1 MAFCAGLPWPGS
13 DVSWILPRLAS
24 MTEPSGIAELA
35 LRTTNA
41 PLPGRLTRIVPLTG
55 RTTTRSWNSAAG
67 GAVKTGVG
75 VGVRTGVGVA
85 AATVTSLGA
94 ELVLLPA
101 ASATRILK
109 R

>member
-35 LRTTNA
+35 LRTTKA
-41 PLPGRLTRIVPLTG
+41 LVPGRLTRIVPLTG
-55 RTTTRSWNSAAG
+55 RTTTRSWNSAVG
-67 GAVKTGVG
+67 GGVTTGVG
-75 VGVRTGVGVA
+75 VGVTTGVGVA
-85 AATVTSLGA
+85 AATVTSLAG
-94 ELVLLPA
+94 ESLRLPA
-101 ASATRILK
+101 ASVARTVK